1 MKELFSSEN
10 AHFLNKNLCE
20 PLEVIQS
27 GNKLLTDLYI
37 KPPDTHQHLEF
48 SSCHVYRLKKPIPNG
63 QPLRF
68 NRICSENRFFDNSS
82 NQLECWLK
90 DRGYKKK
97 VFRQQI
103 LKARKFSRKDL
114 LNQDSKTKGRNK
126 LVFNFT
132 YHPAYSKPKH
142 ILLHINFLLTHD
154 AQHGIVMFFLKCL
167 LLVLRGRKVLKICWL
182 GQTFKRKNN
191 RCEILFLSGKTLRSL
206 HFLEEK
212 NTSTNKEGSDTHN
225 IRKGLHLDWNSGNL
239 IYLITCEKCKKK
251 TICRYFYY
259 RSCHRKFC
267 WGHSFIQVSFHA
279 YFMLHRHCS
288 IDNWEIILIEKERN
302 KQKTRKKITFLAI

>member
-1 MKELFSSEN
+1 M
-10 AHFLNKNLCE
+10 
-20 PLEVIQS
+20 
-27 GNKLLTDLYI
+27 
-37 KPPDTHQHLEF
+37 
-48 SSCHVYRLKKPIPNG
+48 
-63 QPLRF
+63 
-68 NRICSENRFFDNSS
+68 
-82 NQLECWLK
+82 
-90 DRGYKKK
+90 
-97 VFRQQI
+97 
-103 LKARKFSRKDL
+103 KARKFSRKDL

-132 YHPAYSKPKH
+132 YHPAYSKPKY

-212 NTSTNKEGSDTHN
+212 NTSTNKESSDTHN
-225 IRKGLHLDWNSGNL
+225 IRKGLHLDCNSGNL

-251 TICRYFYY
+251 TVCRYFYY

>member
-182 GQTFKRKNN
+182 GQTFQRKNN

-259 RSCHRKFC
+259 RSYHRKFC
-267 WGHSFIQVSFHA
+267 WGHSFIQVSFPLILC
-279 YFMLHRHCS
+279 YIDTVVS
-288 IDNWEIILIEKERN
+288 IIGKL
-302 KQKTRKKITFLAI
+302 F